1 MYLVIINFQLQCLD
15 IKKFVCKKKMNENIL
30 LKNDYLQ
37 HG

>member
-1 MYLVIINFQLQCLD
+1 MYLVIIDFQLQCLD
-15 IKKFVCKKKMNENIL
+15 IKKFVCKKKKMNENI

>member
-15 IKKFVCKKKMNENIL
+15 IKNLYAKKKMNENIL
-30 LKNDYLQ
+30 LKNEYLQ